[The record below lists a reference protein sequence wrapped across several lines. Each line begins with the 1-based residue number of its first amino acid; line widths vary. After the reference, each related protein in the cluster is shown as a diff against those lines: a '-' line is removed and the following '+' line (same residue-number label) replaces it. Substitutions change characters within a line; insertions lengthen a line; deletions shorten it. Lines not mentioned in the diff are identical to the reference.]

1 MNARETV
8 MKDKEEVIVAKD
20 VGVYFDTDS
29 NQNDYKSRLINVFKR
44 EKETETEKREKKF
57 WSLKEIS
64 FTGHKG
70 EILGII
76 GTNGAGKTTL
86 SKVIT
91 GIIKEDRGDIH
102 VDGKVTDLFSLGM
115 GSNKE
120 ITVRENDY
128 LNVLKLCI
136 KRELIN

>member
-76 GTNGAGKTTL
+76 GSNGAGKTTL

-91 GIIKEDRGDIH
+91 GILKEDIGDIH
-102 VDGKVTDLFSLGM
+102 EDRNITALFSLGDRK
-115 GSNKE
+115 S
-120 ITVRENDY
+120 V
-128 LNVLKLCI
+128 V
-136 KRELIN
+136 